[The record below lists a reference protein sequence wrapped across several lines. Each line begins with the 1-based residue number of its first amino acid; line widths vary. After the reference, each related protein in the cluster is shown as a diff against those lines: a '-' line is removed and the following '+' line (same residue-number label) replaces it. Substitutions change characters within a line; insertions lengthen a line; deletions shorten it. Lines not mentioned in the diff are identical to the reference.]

1 MLKAPALTAGQFPSR
16 HARRGLSWMAVS
28 PEARMGQWD
37 GDKDHQFLECG
48 PNNTMRSAAYLIK
61 SV

>member
-1 MLKAPALTAGQFPSR
+1 
-16 HARRGLSWMAVS
+16 MAVS